1 MILVR
6 SIALVAAMWV
16 MLGCGDT
23 VEDSARRQGISR
35 EDARDIIRSLRAEKH
50 PHAIYQFDRVPSGI
64 LLVHTDIGDFLVE
77 RSAGK
82 WEFTELVFH

>member
-1 MILVR
+1 MTLVR

-50 PHAIYQFDRVPSGI
+50 PHAIYQFDRVPSAS
-64 LLVHTDIGDFLVE
+64 F
-77 RSAGK
+77 S
-82 WEFTELVFH
+82 FTQTSVIFSSSVVRENGNSPN